1 MGFYAATSFHHL
13 TGFEP
18 PVWLVAALDAMQVC
32 AVASGILAWWRP
44 SFVAIPGIYV
54 LVSKDWTEW
63 LLGLPMLTRTDYL
76 PVSEICIFLA
86 VGIAAHRLMM
96 SWHESAPPLRRYTM
110 ILFIMA
116 VVIHSGNYFSS
127 DLTNLT
133 LVGFP
138 RIWLLKNSTQFLI

>member
-86 VGIAAHRLMM
+86 VGIAARLHDPDRERLILARARRDHR
-96 SWHESAPPLRRYTM
+96 SVRRLAE
-110 ILFIMA
+110 IGRA
-116 VVIHSGNYFSS
+116 HV
-127 DLTNLT
+127 
-133 LVGFP
+133 
-138 RIWLLKNSTQFLI
+138 